1 MLPESHLHNCQVY
14 LSLLSSG
21 TVAAR
26 LVVATFSS
34 FISSRPLVRP
44 GQQGLRSAHHRHQQY
59 HPHRL
64 ELQDFLNDVCLQ
76 REPVQDLLPIRLEVP
91 AFPVCPMV
99 TANSKATPIMAVGII
114 TNEIAGIRA
123 TMRSFMVSLL
133 LR

>member
-44 GQQGLRSAHHRHQQY
+44 GQQGLRSAHHVINNII
-59 HPHRL
+59 PTIL
-64 ELQDFLNDVCLQ
+64 SCKTFSTMFVCKE
-76 REPVQDLLPIRLEVP
+76 EPVQDLLPIRLEVP